1 MSAPHTPAHSPQ
13 PSLDY
18 SAASFGSFSPQQGR
32 RQSKASSFNDS
43 TTDLGF
49 SAGVGDGGGGGGGLG
64 NLADELAGAF
74 YDGEDDDYD
83 GYDDDGAYEDGA
95 DDEQGLSAEGPG
107 IHLEDASAPDG
118 GRSPKGGE
126 GLRDGRLE
134 SSTLND
140 AARSSLNLTVPSP
153 GRGGHHHHHHHHR
166 RKGSEYDGSDYGS
179 DSDLDS
185 PGMPPRLVDRMD
197 EIEALARR
205 GTENIGSAADGAFK
219 RVTEGLRDLS
229 SQAGVES
236 AATRLI
242 TAHTA
247 LTTHLNHQTRQI
259 HNLTFPLLSPLA
271 APPSEDSV
279 AALLPML
286 LTLTELLPRPST
298 SSLTALDSLHTLSAD
313 LALAL
318 NHLSDA
324 LHMARQTTQA
334 AGRRLRGARELVAE
348 MRRDEEL
355 RIEAEAWINRGGWG
369 ERLRKRECAGVCGDV
384 VGGFEKVCESW
395 RERLVALAE
404 GESKA

>member
-1 MSAPHTPAHSPQ
+1 MSAPQTPAHSPQ

-18 SAASFGSFSPQQGR
+18 SAASFGSFSPHQDR

-43 TTDLGF
+43 STDLGI
-49 SAGVGDGGGGGGGLG
+49 SAGAGNGGGGGGGLG

-83 GYDDDGAYEDGA
+83 GYDDGAYEDGVE
-95 DDEQGLSAEGPG
+95 DEQDLPGQGPG
-107 IHLEDASAPDG
+107 INLEHVSGQDG
-118 GRSPKGGE
+118 GQGPAGGE
-126 GLRDGRLE
+126 GLRDSRLE
-134 SSTLND
+134 SNTPTD
-140 AARSSLNLTVPSP
+140 AARSNLNLPVPSN
-153 GRGGHHHHHHHHR
+153 GRGCHHHHR

-179 DSDLDS
+179 ESDLDS
-185 PGMPPRLVDRMD
+185 PGMPPRLVDKMD

-247 LTTHLNHQTRQI
+247 LTTHLTHQTRQL

-271 APPSEDSV
+271 APPSEESV

-355 RIEAEAWINRGGWG
+355 RVEAEAWINRGGWG